1 MEPRPPSADDL
12 REILAARYRLEAR
25 VGAGGMATIYRAR
38 DLTLDRDVA
47 VKVLHAHLVDDAG
60 LRERFRTEA
69 RHAAKLLHPN
79 IVNVFDTGDR
89 DGPGGLPWIVMEYV
103 DGPSLRDVLRE
114 RGSLRP
120 GEALAVV
127 EPLAR
132 ALARAHAG
140 GVVHRDVKP
149 ENVLVAPDGT
159 PKIADFGIARAVAAT
174 SHTQTGT
181 LIGSVHYM
189 APELVSGRPAT
200 TATDQY
206 ALGVLLYELLTGE
219 QPLDADNAMA
229 IALRHAQEPIPA
241 PSARNPAVPAA
252 LDAVVARAT
261 AADPG
266 ARFASMDDFAAAL
279 RAAVPDGPE
288 PVVVHTRGD
297 DGREHTLVIPAAALQ
312 TTVVPPPPP
321 PSPSRRL
328 APRRALGALG
338 ARRRL
343 ALPIA
348 AAIVAILGVL
358 ALWAFV
364 LAPVI
369 DVPELTGLTLA
380 QARAAAAERGLE
392 IATEQPRHSRE
403 VPKGRIAVQEPGA
416 GGRARRGGAVQVALS
431 LGPRMVAMP
440 KVVGL
445 PRDQALQRLAEHGFE
460 VRVDNGFHDVAPPGQ
475 VAAQKP
481 DPGGE
486 VAEGSKVTL
495 YVSKGIEQVQVP
507 NLDGMDRAEAAEALE
522 QAKLR
527 AIFTERYSD
536 EVPEEGAVLSQS
548 VPPGQTVDKNT
559 EVTVEVSAGPM
570 TIDVPDLRGMSI
582 EEARAETRRL
592 GLVLHVVEV
601 PRERI
606 GPFRRGRYGYVEEQ
620 EPSPGGRERR
630 IRRGETITVYT
641 YSPTAE
647 DGD

>member
-12 REILAARYRLEAR
+12 REILASRYRLENR

-47 VKVLHAHLVDDAG
+47 VKVLHPHLVDDAG

-149 ENVLVAPDGT
+149 ENVLIAPDGT

-189 APELVSGRPAT
+189 APELVSGKPAT
-200 TATDQY
+200 AATDQY

-219 QPLDADNAMA
+219 QPLDADNVMA

-252 LDAVVARAT
+252 LDAVVTRAT
-261 AADPG
+261 AADPA
-266 ARFASMDDFAAAL
+266 ARFGDMEDFAAAL
-279 RAAVPDGPE
+279 RAAIPQGPE
-288 PVVVHTRGD
+288 PVVVHTRGE

-312 TTVVPPPPP
+312 TTIVPPPPP
-321 PSPSRRL
+321 ARAHAARVPRIRWRRGRIPL
-328 APRRALGALG
+328 AVAAAALVALGMWAL
-338 ARRRL
+338 L
-343 ALPIA
+343 
-348 AAIVAILGVL
+348 
-358 ALWAFV
+358 

-369 DVPELTGLTLA
+369 DVPRLTGLTLE
-380 QARAAAAERGLE
+380 QARAAAAGEGLA
-392 IATEQPRHSRE
+392 IATAPPRHSRD
-403 VPKGRIAVQEPGA
+403 VPEGRVAAQDPPSD
-416 GGRARRGGAVQVALS
+416 GRARRGGTIHIALS
-431 LGPRMVAMP
+431 LGPRIVAMP

-445 PRDQALQRLAEHGFE
+445 AQEQAVERLAEHGFD
-460 VRVDNGFHDVAPPGQ
+460 VRIDTGFHDTAPAGQ
-475 VAAQKP
+475 VAAQRP

-486 VAEGSKVTL
+486 VAEGSKVVL

-507 NLDGMDRAEAAEALE
+507 DLAGMNREEAAAALE

-527 AIFTERYSD
+527 AVFTLRYSD
-536 EVPEEGAVLSQS
+536 EVPREGDVISQS

-559 EVTVEVSAGPM
+559 EVTVEVSAGP
-570 TIDVPDLRGMSI
+570 TVIDVPDLRGMTI
-582 EEARAETRRL
+582 DEARAETRRL

-620 EPSPGGRERR
+620 EPSPGGKQDR

-641 YSPTAE
+641 YSPDADASDE
-647 DGD
+647 QDD